1 MRMKWI
7 RAVCLALLSIALLLG
22 SMNCAAQ
29 DKSYTIRVTGY
40 RVVLD
45 PQPQRELEEDRHL
58 DEVLAMSVDT
68 HGQARGTLPFGLLEE
83 HDRYIAEGGPTKFF
97 EDLYRKYPTT
107 FTKIPNV
114 EFSGSYMVI
123 SSGSQTTSRSVD
135 GTTPAEYTVEGNTIS
150 CTFQK
155 GADSVTLTVEVLCN
169 GKVIASQ
176 YTTADYGVVSV
187 ATQ

>member
-29 DKSYTIRVTGY
+29 DKSYTIKVTGY

-68 HGQARGTLPFGLLEE
+68 HGQARGT
-83 HDRYIAEGGPTKFF
+83 
-97 EDLYRKYPTT
+97 
-107 FTKIPNV
+107 
-114 EFSGSYMVI
+114 S
-123 SSGSQTTSRSVD
+123 
-135 GTTPAEYTVEGNTIS
+135 
-150 CTFQK
+150 
-155 GADSVTLTVEVLCN
+155 
-169 GKVIASQ
+169 
-176 YTTADYGVVSV
+176 
-187 ATQ
+187 

>member
-1 MRMKWI
+1 
-7 RAVCLALLSIALLLG
+7 
-22 SMNCAAQ
+22 
-29 DKSYTIRVTGY
+29 
-40 RVVLD
+40 
-45 PQPQRELEEDRHL
+45 
-58 DEVLAMSVDT
+58 
-68 HGQARGTLPFGLLEE
+68 LEE